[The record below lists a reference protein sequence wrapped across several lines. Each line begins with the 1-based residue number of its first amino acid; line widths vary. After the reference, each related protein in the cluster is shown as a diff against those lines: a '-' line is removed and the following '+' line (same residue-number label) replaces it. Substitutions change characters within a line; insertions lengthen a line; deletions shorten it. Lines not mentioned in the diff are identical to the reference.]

1 MKLYIDNLEIRV
13 KQAPV
18 VRNKVQFKSIEEK
31 WNSDFLHTEYS
42 VLITD
47 EDEFAINDVIKSLIE
62 LKSKVFKRITF
73 VVNDLKLFKEF
84 MKDEFKS
91 VPAAG
96 GLVEKYGEL
105 LVIKRHGLWDIPK
118 GKIEKDEKLKVGAV
132 REVEEECGV
141 TVDVGEKI
149 GKTLHFFKKKGRYC
163 YKYTHWFKMKIVSEK
178 NMKPQRN
185 EGIEEVRWMSH
196 EEVVLMDTYS
206 SITGILEKYYDEIGL

>member
-13 KQAPV
+13 KQSPV
-18 VRNKVQFKSIEEK
+18 VRNKVQFKTIEEK
-31 WNSDFLHTEYS
+31 WDSSFLETEYS

-47 EDEFAINDVIKSLIE
+47 EDEFAINDIIKSLID
-62 LKSKVFKRITF
+62 LKSKVYKRITF
-73 VVNDLKLFKEF
+73 AINDLQLFKEF
-84 MKDEFKS
+84 MKNEFKS

-96 GLVEKYGEL
+96 GVVEKYGEL

-118 GKIEKDEKLKVGAV
+118 GKIEKDEKVKVAAV

-141 TVDVGEKI
+141 IVEIGQKI
-149 GKTLHFFKKKGRYC
+149 GKTLHFYKMKGKYS
-163 YKYTHWFKMKIVSEK
+163 YKYTHWFKMKIISEK
-178 NMKPQRN
+178 NMKPQKN